1 MSDLRRRNAGGLP
14 WECYGYCMDTAGGKI
29 KKPRNTKGAELLERN
44 EEMPFWWMYYYVN
57 AKRCE
62 KCGLILTR

>member
-1 MSDLRRRNAGGLP
+1 MQEGFLGSVTDIVWTPQA
-14 WECYGYCMDTAGGKI
+14 GKI

-57 AKRCE
+57 RFAEKR
-62 KCGLILTR
+62 GTPFADLR